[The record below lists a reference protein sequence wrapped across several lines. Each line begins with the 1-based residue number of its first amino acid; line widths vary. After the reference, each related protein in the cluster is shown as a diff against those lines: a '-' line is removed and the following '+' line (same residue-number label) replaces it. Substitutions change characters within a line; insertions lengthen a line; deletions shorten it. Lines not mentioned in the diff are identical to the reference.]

1 MYLKIYR
8 DLKLSKKI
16 MNSLYK
22 NLNLKYILG
31 VLDFLAENSYD
42 SSTIVSFQDTSGGVY
57 DSFDLIFTFFQN
69 LIL

>member
-42 SSTIVSFQDTSGGVY
+42 SSTIVNPGGVK
-57 DSFDLIFTFFQN
+57 TGC
-69 LIL
+69 